1 MEEADIRR
9 HYRAVAEHYTTI
21 VYSAES
27 DRQYQA
33 QVEPW
38 HGCTSA
44 TDRLNSRA
52 GAEHTISRLFYAG
65 SETNGAL
72 PGPNPGQQDGRDRGG
87 GVQPGQPAVGR
98 GSPGQPRP
106 LCRSLYGDAGAGR
119 AAARGA
125 GESRHGRALGRHA
138 RHGGEAAT
146 WVAAES
152 PPQLYDRIFI
162 RGAIHHFQR
171 NSLQATLAGIYN
183 KVPLVILPYKIDEF
197 SFHVSGSLR

>member
-33 QVEPW
+33 QVELAADLQRTGSMPV
-38 HGCTSA
+38 HVQSKPYPV
-44 TDRLNSRA
+44 
-52 GAEHTISRLFYAG
+52 RLFYAG

-72 PGPNPGQQDGRDRGG
+72 PGPNPGQQDGGDRGG
-87 GVQPGQPAVGR
+87 GVQSGQPAVGR

-106 LCRSLYGDAGAGR
+106 LCRSLQRDAGAGR

-138 RHGGEAAT
+138 RHGGEAVM

-152 PPQLYDRIFI
+152 SPQLYDRIFI

-171 NSLQATLAGIYN
+171 DCLQATLAGIYN
-183 KVPLVILPYKIDEF
+183 KVPLVILPCKIDDF
-197 SFHVSGSLR
+197 SFYVSGS